1 MNGLIQLD
9 GNGHIMVNDS
19 MSEELKEKIELYNKM
34 GDSDIEEEELP
45 DGDMPLDSSDEV
57 SEDDSYDFDS
67 DSDLLEIE
75 NQEHFDDEE
84 DASTE
89 EVSEEEL
96 DSLNDL
102 FN

>member
-34 GDSDIEEEELP
+34 GDSDIE